1 MRAGTP
7 PPSNLSFSN
16 NENDPR
22 CYTLH
27 RRFFVSQQE
36 TVRMLWKNFS
46 AKKPHDSFP
55 LFSVKEPC
63 GLFLQLLHKSLHH
76 FIVKSPKKKLD
87 NRPILR

>member
-1 MRAGTP
+1 MRAGAP

-36 TVRMLWKNFS
+36 IVRMLWKNFS
-46 AKKPHDSFP
+46 AKNRTI
-55 LFSVKEPC
+55 LFRFSA
-63 GLFLQLLHKSLHH
+63 
-76 FIVKSPKKKLD
+76 
-87 NRPILR
+87 

>member
-1 MRAGTP
+1 
-7 PPSNLSFSN
+7 
-16 NENDPR
+16 
-22 CYTLH
+22 
-27 RRFFVSQQE
+27 
-36 TVRMLWKNFS
+36 MLWKNFS

>member
-1 MRAGTP
+1 
-7 PPSNLSFSN
+7 
-16 NENDPR
+16 
-22 CYTLH
+22 
-27 RRFFVSQQE
+27 
-36 TVRMLWKNFS
+36 MLWKNFS

-76 FIVKSPKKKLD
+76 FIVKSLKKKLD

>member
-1 MRAGTP
+1 MRAGAP

-22 CYTLH
+22 CHTLH
-27 RRFFVSQQE
+27 RGFVVSQQE
-36 TVRMLWKNFS
+36 IVRMLWKNFS
-46 AKKPHDSFP
+46 AKKTHDSFP
-55 LFSVKEPC
+55 LFSVKEPR
-63 GLFLQLLHKSLHH
+63 GLFLQLLHKFLHH